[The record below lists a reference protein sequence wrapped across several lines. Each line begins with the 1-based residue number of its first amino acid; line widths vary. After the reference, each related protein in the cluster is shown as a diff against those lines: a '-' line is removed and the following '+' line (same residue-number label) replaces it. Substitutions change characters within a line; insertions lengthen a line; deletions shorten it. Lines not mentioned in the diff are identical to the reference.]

1 LKRATIYALVDPH
14 TRHVRYVGRTRLTP
28 AKRLEEHLA
37 LAGAGRQKPLYAWIR
52 SLQDKPIIVI
62 LQEVEGVL
70 GYRNSPQAVET
81 KWIKRFRRTALN
93 ENQRANSP
101 STWDRLT
108 NHGEIRS

>member
-1 LKRATIYALVDPH
+1 VKRTTIYALVDPH
-14 TRHVRYVGRTRLTP
+14 TRLVRYVGRTRLTP

-37 LAGAGRQKPLYAWIR
+37 LACMGRQKPLYAWIR
-52 SLQDKPIIVI
+52 SLRGNPIVVI

-70 GYRNSPQAVET
+70 GYRNSPQAAEP

-93 ENQRANSP
+93 ENQRENSP

-108 NHGEIRS
+108 NQH